1 MSIEPIQP
9 ITPLYVNKVLATNKL
24 TNEQKFQFLKENMA
38 VIKSFNREEIN
49 MHELKEILKSRPLIR
64 FRPLKNSF
72 TKQGDKKLL
81 SKALGIEPSQVDGYI
96 NSMVKNG
103 IGTDI
108 NIPVQNVEKVKSY
121 VFRHGTK
128 SQVIKFLEYELSDTK
143 NVLTKLYKTMEENS
157 GGLYDYYQRPI
168 HRMSNN
174 NLRQVY
180 AVIENALKT
189 SEKAGDIDK
198 EALKFNSEW
207 ALVKVYE
214 IQNNSKIIRAY
225 NKYQELK

>member
-49 MHELKEILKSRPLIR
+49 MHELKEILKTRPLIR

-103 IGTDI
+103 YISSSEADSAY
-108 NIPVQNVEKVKSY
+108 NE
-121 VFRHGTK
+121 
-128 SQVIKFLEYELSDTK
+128 ELIFKKGEDD
-143 NVLTKLYKTMEENS
+143 N
-157 GGLYDYYQRPI
+157 GLKMVMYYQDA
-168 HRMSNN
+168 
-174 NLRQVY
+174 VY
-180 AVIENALKT
+180 NELKDLE
-189 SEKAGDIDK
+189 EKYYNIVKKYTKKID
-198 EALKFNSEW
+198 F
-207 ALVKVYE
+207 
-214 IQNNSKIIRAY
+214 ISKIFRSDAALSCVNFNCSKSASIS
-225 NKYQELK
+225 LSIP